1 MMRKPWFFQ
10 SGCSSLSSLERESF
24 MVYLSQPAFG
34 SSTAMMLSP
43 RNLIYSFRETKMVW
57 TRRHRQK
64 LRLIRIHDAGYR
76 FFAA

>member
-1 MMRKPWFFQ
+1 
-10 SGCSSLSSLERESF
+10 

>member
-1 MMRKPWFFQ
+1 
-10 SGCSSLSSLERESF
+10 

-43 RNLIYSFRETKMVW
+43 RNLIYSFRGIKMVW
-57 TRRHRQK
+57 TRGHQRK
-64 LRLIRIHDAGYR
+64 LRLIRIPDAGYR